1 MRRRAFAAQV
11 WSKLVGFEKKERLLE
26 RGDRVLAAVSGGPDS
41 VCLAHYL
48 AARAKREGFSLFLI
62 HFHHGLR
69 GRAADADA
77 RFVLKLGQTLG
88 VPTTAQRLPVKALAA
103 ERGLGLEEAGR
114 KLRYKALASRARRL
128 KCGKVATGHQL
139 DDQAETVLLHLLR
152 GTSLCGVGGI
162 PPRRPLAPGVELIRP
177 LLPLTREDVRAYL
190 TVHGLKSR
198 EDKSNKDPKFT
209 RNWVRKEVIPLLESR
224 VPGVKRR
231 LAEIASAVRD
241 SEARG
246 A

>member
-11 WSKLVGFEKKERLLE
+11 WSKLVAFEKKERLI
-26 RGDRVLAAVSGGPDS
+26 RPGDRVLAAVSGGPDS

-48 AARAKREGFSLFLI
+48 AGRARREGFALFLV

-77 RFVLKLGQTLG
+77 RSVLKLGESLG
-88 VPTTAQRLPVKALAA
+88 VPAAVQALSVKALA
-103 ERGLGLEEAGR
+103 ERRGQGLEEAGR
-114 KLRYKALASRARRL
+114 KLRYKALAARARRL

-162 PPRRPLAPGVELIRP
+162 PPRRALAPGVELIRP
-177 LLPLTREDVRAYL
+177 LLPLTRDDVLAYL
-190 TVHGLKSR
+190 EVHALKSR
-198 EDKSNKDPKFT
+198 QDKSNQDPKFT
-209 RNWVRKEVIPLLESR
+209 RNWVRAKVLPLLESR

-231 LAEIASAVRD
+231 LAEIASAVRRAQG
-241 SEARG
+241 ARP
-246 A
+246 